1 LEAQQDQW
9 DPLYHGLLQRDH
21 SQEPIILFAIVFF
34 WTPAHFWSLA
44 ICYKQDYK
52 DAGLPMLPVIV
63 GDSKTWVQIVLYAIL
78 TLVASLLLNL
88 TGTGTLY
95 LLLSLLLGG
104 MFVIRAVKA
113 RRIATTVVA
122 GKLFGF

>member
-1 LEAQQDQW
+1 
-9 DPLYHGLLQRDH
+9 
-21 SQEPIILFAIVFF
+21 
-34 WTPAHFWSLA
+34 
-44 ICYKQDYK
+44 
-52 DAGLPMLPVIV
+52 MLPVIV